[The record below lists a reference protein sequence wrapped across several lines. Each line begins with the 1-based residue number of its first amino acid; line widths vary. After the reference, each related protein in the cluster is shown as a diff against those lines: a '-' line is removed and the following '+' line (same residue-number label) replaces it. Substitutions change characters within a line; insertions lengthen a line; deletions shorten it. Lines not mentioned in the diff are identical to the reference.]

1 MRLVL
6 SGLRAPAALVFLSAT
21 VVSAFVPAGNQA
33 LSSHRSSSFTAVE
46 SQQQQQQNSAFAQ
59 TSSWSTDYCN
69 SRLSMS
75 TTTKQSDS
83 TMFDGPMALTKERD
97 ACGVGFI
104 ANTQSGGKS
113 KSPIPSFHP
122 VRHV

>member
-46 SQQQQQQNSAFAQ
+46 SQQQNSGFAQ
-59 TSSWSTDYCN
+59 PSSWSTDYCKSD

-75 TTTKQSDS
+75 TTTKQSES

-113 KSPIPSFHP
+113 NSFVPSREAC
-122 VRHV
+122 VC